1 MLYIFRVDTGAM
13 VTLEMGLAL
22 ETVGHLKVAVES
34 TCNIPQ
40 EKQVLLISGGES
52 LEAEERVC
60 KYTAGSS
67 DTNPIFLFSMASIE
81 STTPPSSSVEAHSER
96 DLQPEVESSLS
107 LPDTHNTVAVR
118 ASLAQEYVKVEK
130 INIWVENIFK
140 IFSFQ
145 LSSVQARVCESHIH
159 DQHLQHQGWAAALAN
174 LEDCISALE
183 KKFCRFKETYGSY
196 LEKREHYREVIDQFD
211 EDLHVLSKIPVLP
224 ALMEE
229 DDSGHGSN
237 GVSTDTS
244 RPPSRVVAGGGQGK
258 TLLDWINQ
266 AGNNSLESVADSC
279 YRSLEQLDPDLI
291 ESLGQSVESDVEAG
305 NNAQMKEIRGLGD
318 RLSGLEQLL
327 LDAKRK
333 VTEQQEQA
341 QTFLQNQ
348 ARASGLRDNSILPD
362 LCASHRQ
369 QLLGNIQSRFT
380 FSFNLYQP
388 LFLS

>member
-1 MLYIFRVDTGAM
+1 M
-13 VTLEMGLAL
+13 VTLDMGLAL
-22 ETVGHLKVAVES
+22 ETVGHLKVAVET

-81 STTPPSSSVEAHSER
+81 STSPPLSSVDAPSER
-96 DLQPEVESSLS
+96 DLQPEVETSLT

-118 ASLAQEYVKVEK
+118 ASLAQEYVKVESRV
-130 INIWVENIFK
+130 WAGQWAGQWPVLTDC
-140 IFSFQ
+140 FQ
-145 LSSVQARVCESHIH
+145 LSREQARLCESHIH

-174 LEDCISALE
+174 LEDCISALD
-183 KKFCRFKETYGSY
+183 KKFARFKETYSSY

-211 EDLHVLSKIPVLP
+211 DDLHVLSKIPVVP

-244 RPPSRVVAGGGQGK
+244 RPASRVRGGQSK

-266 AGNNSLESVADSC
+266 AGNNSLENIADSC

-291 ESLGQSVESDVEAG
+291 DSLAQTVQTDVEGG
-305 NNAQMKEIRGLGD
+305 NNVQMKEIRGLGD

-333 VTEQQEQA
+333 VTEQQDLAQA
-341 QTFLQNQ
+341 FLQNQ
-348 ARASGLRDNSILPD
+348 ARASGLRDTSILPD

-369 QLLGNIQSRFT
+369 QLLGN
-380 FSFNLYQP
+380 Y
-388 LFLS
+388 

>member
-130 INIWVENIFK
+130 LNILVENISKYFL
-140 IFSFQ
+140 FS
-145 LSSVQARVCESHIH
+145 
-159 DQHLQHQGWAAALAN
+159 
-174 LEDCISALE
+174 
-183 KKFCRFKETYGSY
+183 
-196 LEKREHYREVIDQFD
+196 
-211 EDLHVLSKIPVLP
+211 
-224 ALMEE
+224 
-229 DDSGHGSN
+229 
-237 GVSTDTS
+237 
-244 RPPSRVVAGGGQGK
+244 
-258 TLLDWINQ
+258 
-266 AGNNSLESVADSC
+266 
-279 YRSLEQLDPDLI
+279 
-291 ESLGQSVESDVEAG
+291 
-305 NNAQMKEIRGLGD
+305 
-318 RLSGLEQLL
+318 
-327 LDAKRK
+327 
-333 VTEQQEQA
+333 
-341 QTFLQNQ
+341 
-348 ARASGLRDNSILPD
+348 
-362 LCASHRQ
+362 
-369 QLLGNIQSRFT
+369 
-380 FSFNLYQP
+380 
-388 LFLS
+388 